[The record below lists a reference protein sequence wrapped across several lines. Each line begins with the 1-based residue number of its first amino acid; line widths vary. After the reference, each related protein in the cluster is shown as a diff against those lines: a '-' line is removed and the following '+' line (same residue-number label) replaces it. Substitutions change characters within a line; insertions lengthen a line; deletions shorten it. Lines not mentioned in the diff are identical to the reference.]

1 MRLTNVVTI
10 GEMIMCKK
18 ILLWILFLA
27 TGLLANTSLMA
38 EQSESP
44 VACNEGSEPVS
55 LVYADH
61 TTGCEVSPATDLD
74 TFLFDGVAGEQIRI
88 SLLSKDYYFDPRLE
102 IRDPGGAVI
111 HDEACSG
118 GGSPTICSFI
128 VEIPLPLT
136 GTYFIAISDSGT
148 NEPGRY
154 EFNLERIPPLALT
167 SEIVD
172 DVAIDDR
179 IAPATDMDSFLF
191 QANAGT
197 DIRVSVLSKDYYF
210 DPRLEIRDPDGVVIH
225 DEACSGGG
233 SPTIC
238 SFTVDLSL
246 TLTGNY
252 VVSISDSGVNEAG
265 RYQVQTQCLS
275 PTGCPGPAPRAGC
288 AIDMSQAVY
297 IDGETITADAFRIVN
312 LNTAPLALEWKV
324 WLVIPNLP
332 PISLINLGA
341 DGSFALPS
349 GTDVDLGPLPL
360 LPVTAVLPRGAGYE
374 LSCRLLDPVTG
385 RLLMED
391 RNFFE
396 LQ

>member
-88 SLLSKDYYFDPRLE
+88 SL
-102 IRDPGGAVI
+102 
-111 HDEACSG
+111 
-118 GGSPTICSFI
+118 
-128 VEIPLPLT
+128 
-136 GTYFIAISDSGT
+136 
-148 NEPGRY
+148 
-154 EFNLERIPPLALT
+154 
-167 SEIVD
+167 
-172 DVAIDDR
+172 
-179 IAPATDMDSFLF
+179 
-191 QANAGT
+191 
-197 DIRVSVLSKDYYF
+197 LSKDYYF